1 MSFPEERYEDQGY
14 QGNTAVTDVDAV
26 PNRDESLDEAAAARS
41 GTVTRDAT
49 DAPVTAAENDDE
61 TRRTAEPAD
70 RSITGPDSADQGGTG
85 AGSAGRTS
93 GAGSDA
99 PIYQETATS
108 QESFTDESLTDENLT
123 APVVVAEPPIG
134 AAGTVGGASV
144 SGSQEALADWQSL
157 QGKFVDD
164 PAAACKEAAD
174 LVESAVARLRGQL
187 DTGST
192 EDLRVAFRRYRDLY
206 AGLR

>member
-1 MSFPEERYEDQGY
+1 MSFPEARYEDQGY
-14 QGNTAVTDVDAV
+14 QGNTTVTDVDAV
-26 PNRDESLDEAAAARS
+26 PNRDRSLDEAAAAQS
-41 GTVTRDAT
+41 GTVTRDTT
-49 DAPVTAAENDDE
+49 DAPVTAENDDE

-70 RSITGPDSADQGGTG
+70 QSITGPK
-85 AGSAGRTS
+85 
-93 GAGSDA
+93 
-99 PIYQETATS
+99 S

-123 APVVVAEPPIG
+123 APVIVAEPPTG
-134 AAGTVGGASV
+134 AAGTVSGTPVSGSPV
-144 SGSQEALADWQSL
+144 SGSQEAMADWQSL

-164 PAAACKEAAD
+164 PAAAVKEAAD
-174 LVESAVARLRGQL
+174 LVESAVAQLRGQL